1 MAASA
6 TFALKSGEWFRRVRF
21 VIFAP
26 DSHAQP
32 CALSGRDSTHRTD
45 RNCGATSQMFDWDG
59 DQARVK
65 PWLREGITWQLGDTS
80 SPELIHVLGPQDI
93 VVSNNFLCHME
104 PLVAENCLRN
114 IAGVVD
120 RGGYLF

>member
-45 RNCGATSQMFDWDG
+45 RNCGATSMIVASTVILAINKAVDS
-59 DQARVK
+59 QAA
-65 PWLREGITWQLGDTS
+65 IAILGT
-80 SPELIHVLGPQDI
+80 VLGYAFGQATRPIFEESWPQ
-93 VVSNNFLCHME
+93 SN
-104 PLVAENCLRN
+104 
-114 IAGVVD
+114 
-120 RGGYLF
+120 

>member
-32 CALSGRDSTHRTD
+32 CALSGRNSTYRTD
-45 RNCGATSQMFDWDG
+45 RNCGATSMPLATLKLKNTELPPYLEISEIIKGTDSLNRYLTG
-59 DQARVK
+59 VK
-65 PWLREGITWQLGDTS
+65 RGLRKSVT
-80 SPELIHVLGPQDI
+80 
-93 VVSNNFLCHME
+93 
-104 PLVAENCLRN
+104 
-114 IAGVVD
+114 AGA
-120 RGGYLF
+120 

>member
-45 RNCGATSQMFDWDG
+45 RNCGATSQCELRQFGLAELLTG
-59 DQARVK
+59 DVVNRIRNLLILKPSIGPRERSALAAAVKMRRLAPCTHHVQALLSLTTR
-65 PWLREGITWQLGDTS
+65 T
-80 SPELIHVLGPQDI
+80 
-93 VVSNNFLCHME
+93 
-104 PLVAENCLRN
+104 
-114 IAGVVD
+114 
-120 RGGYLF
+120 

>member
-6 TFALKSGEWFRRVRF
+6 TFALKSGKWFRRVRF

-45 RNCGATSQMFDWDG
+45 RNCGATSVRISAAVQRLQGSLANTESRSSTIGPITLEVKQTGEGSAGNPHAAFDVAG
-59 DQARVK
+59 AGNRARA
-65 PWLREGITWQLGDTS
+65 R
-80 SPELIHVLGPQDI
+80 
-93 VVSNNFLCHME
+93 
-104 PLVAENCLRN
+104 
-114 IAGVVD
+114 
-120 RGGYLF
+120 